1 MRGKTQ
7 SVTLKNIPRNDGA
20 WYLFCWFL
28 DLKVMIEM
36 TRIFPRSWRVVLGL
50 PVLALLVACG
60 GGSDDSGG
68 NGGLSRVEQGN
79 RDGVLHYGNGIEP
92 EGLDPHIVTGES
104 ENKIV
109 SALFEGLVTKNPET
123 LEAEPGVA
131 ESWEISED
139 GTVYTFHLRED
150 SLWSNGDTVTA
161 EDFVWS
167 WMRLLTPELGAQ
179 YNYNLFPVENAERY
193 ANGEIK
199 DFNLVGVKALDD
211 FTLQV
216 QLNSPTPYFLQLLDH
231 YSTFPVHRPTIEQFG
246 TISDQLS
253 PWARVG
259 NLVGNGPFTLTEWQI
274 NSHLRVEK
282 NPDYWDADKVR
293 LNAVVFYPTENLV
306 TEDRMYRDGQ
316 LHRTKEILLDRIAGY
331 RAERPEEV
339 TIEPWLGSYFYMFNT
354 TKAPFDDVRVR
365 KALAMAIDR
374 ELLVESILADI
385 FQPSYS
391 LTPPDTL
398 GYFPPKTFSY
408 DPEGARQ
415 LLAEAGY
422 PGGEGFPAFD
432 VLYNTHEDHRRLA
445 VALQQMWASELNVP
459 AQLVNQEWKV
469 YLENQD
475 NMNYDVSRRGWIGDY
490 VDPNTFLDMYVTDGG
505 NNKTGFSSA
514 RYDEIIL
521 REAPR
526 TLDRDARYELYKEAE
541 TILMESMAI
550 LPIYTYSTKHLMH
563 PSLHGMPSNIMDY
576 VNLKYVW
583 LEPEVSSE

>member
-1 MRGKTQ
+1 MNSQ
-7 SVTLKNIPRNDGA
+7 FSRN
-20 WYLFCWFL
+20 
-28 DLKVMIEM
+28 
-36 TRIFPRSWRVVLGL
+36 WR
-50 PVLALLVACG
+50 LALGFAALTLLVGCG
-60 GGSDDSGG
+60 GGSEESGG
-68 NGGLSRVEQGN
+68 NGLTRVQQGN
-79 RDGVLHYGNGIEP
+79 LDGVLHFGNGIEP
-92 EGLDPHIVTGES
+92 EGLDPHIVTGVS

-109 SALFEGLVTKNPET
+109 SALFEGLVTKSPVT

-131 ESWEISED
+131 ETWEISED
-139 GTVYTFHLRED
+139 GMLYTFHLREN
-150 SLWSNGDTVTA
+150 SRWTNGDTVTA
-161 EDFVWS
+161 HDFVWS
-167 WMRLLTPELGAQ
+167 WQRLLTPELGAQ
-179 YNYNLFPVENAERY
+179 YNYNLFPVENAERF

-216 QLNSPTPYFLQLLDH
+216 QLRTPTPYFLQLLDH

-246 TISDQLS
+246 TISDRLS
-253 PWARVG
+253 PWARPG
-259 NLVGNGPFTLTEWQI
+259 NLVGNGAFTLTEWQI

-282 NPDYWDADKVR
+282 NPDYWGADKVR

-316 LHRTKEILLDRIAGY
+316 LHYTNEILLDRIPGY
-331 RAERPEEV
+331 QAERPEEV
-339 TIEPWLGSYFYMFNT
+339 SVVPWLGSYFYMFNT
-354 TKAPFDDVRVR
+354 TREPFDDVRVR
-365 KALAMAIDR
+365 KALAMVIDR
-374 ELLVESILADI
+374 ELLVESILQGI
-385 FQPSYS
+385 VEPSYS
-391 LTPPDTL
+391 LVPPDTL

-408 DPEGARQ
+408 DPEQARQ

-422 PGGEGFPAFD
+422 PNGEGFPPFD

-521 REAPR
+521 SEAPR
-526 TLDRDARYELYKEAE
+526 TLDRDARYDLYREAE
-541 TILMESMAI
+541 SLLMEEMAI
-550 LPIYTYSTKHLMH
+550 LPIYTYSTKHLIH
-563 PSLHGMPSNIMDY
+563 PSVHGLTPNIMDY
-576 VNLKYVW
+576 TNLKYVW
-583 LEPEVSSE
+583 LEPEATAE